1 MDTNKENKEV
11 KLTAL
16 QRAKKKYYEKIK
28 NSEEYKARLNTPEYI
43 EKRRQA
49 AKKFYDKVK
58 NDTEFKAKVS
68 EQKHKYYERKKI
80 ELLLEIKV

>member
-28 NSEEYKARLNTPEYI
+28 NSEEYKAKQKTPEYI
-43 EKRRQA
+43 EKRRQS
-49 AKKFYDKVK
+49 AKKFYDKIK
-58 NDTEFKAKVS
+58 NDTDFKAKVS